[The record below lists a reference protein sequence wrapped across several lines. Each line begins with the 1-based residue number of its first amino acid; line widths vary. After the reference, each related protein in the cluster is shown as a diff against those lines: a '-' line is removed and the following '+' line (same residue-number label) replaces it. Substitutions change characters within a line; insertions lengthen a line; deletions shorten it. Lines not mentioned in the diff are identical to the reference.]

1 MLEYKEWLC
10 MCVDVELFL
19 GEERLGEIF
28 VIMLKRMDKI
38 CKIFSVML
46 LFEYYLNFMNKF
58 VFEFLLDRVL

>member
-1 MLEYKEWLC
+1 

>member
-1 MLEYKEWLC
+1 

-19 GEERLGEIF
+19 GEERLEEIF